1 MNSQDGKS
9 FFLIFI
15 VISFGPVGCHQV
27 VSFEFGLYL
36 YLYFIVRDDI
46 LRRWEPRQ
54 QSHIIEFVS
63 LWRGELPS
71 SIWTNVEDQLILPK
85 LTQAVSEWDP
95 INERILISEWLLPW
109 HNILGKTKMY
119 DMVTQIRQRFR
130 QCLRRW
136 ETSDNS
142 AKVILTPWKNVWS
155 EVEWNQFM
163 LQNIVPK
170 LEATMSNIVIN
181 ISTVDTTSIG
191 HIQDWIGLIPSQAML
206 KIFDEIFY
214 RKWSAAIQAWLKS
227 PNVSAV
233 FGYVSMKLFS
243 V

>member
-1 MNSQDGKS
+1 M
-9 FFLIFI
+9 
-15 VISFGPVGCHQV
+15 ISFGPVGCHQV

-85 LTQAVSEWDP
+85 LTQAVTEWDP